1 MRPPSSSRGRLA
13 IVATLTIGLLAA
25 ACSSDPP
32 DAATPATA
40 TTTAASTATTGS
52 TATTAAPAAPATTA
66 TSAPATTAAAST
78 TTAALPPATF
88 QVLPGV
94 DQVAVL
100 RATPGQQL
108 DLVADDGTVAATGT
122 ADTAGSFLW
131 RTLEPGSTY
140 TVRSTGDAPTASN
153 PVQVLDPSVPPD
165 PTLYTSQHLIN
176 GFQYITVRDG
186 TTLSANVMLP
196 GPADKGPYPTVVEY
210 SGYQPSDPAS
220 NTFGQ
225 LFNALGFAY
234 VGVNMRGTGCSG
246 GSYQF
251 FEQAQLTDGYD
262 VIEAVAHQAWVLD
275 NKVGMVGISYPGIS
289 QLFVAST
296 VPPDLA
302 AISPLSVLDDSYR
315 ATGEP
320 GGILNTGFAAPF
332 LSERQDEAK
341 PYGQAWTKARADAGD
356 TVCADNQALR
366 LQNPDF
372 LAVTEAQD
380 FYDPAQADP
389 LAPTTFVNKI
399 DVPVFIAG
407 AWQDEQTGGHF
418 PDMLDKFTGSPHL
431 YADLTNGL
439 HTESL
444 SPTIFARMVE
454 FLDLYVAHETPS
466 LDGARVVAKI
476 LVPQLYGVN
485 DATLP
490 PDRFT
495 GMSYEQALAAF
506 ESDPP
511 IRALFEEGDA
521 GAEPGAPYPRFTSG
535 FSAWPVPEAVA
546 TSWYLGDHGLLS
558 TKPPTAT
565 STTAP
570 AGTDDGDSYVAD
582 PSLLPK
588 AFYPGGRSSDIWK
601 AGTTYDWEPLP
612 AGSGVGYLTQRLQS
626 DTTVVGGGS
635 VDLWIKATTPDTDLE
650 VTISEVRPDGTEMYI
665 QSGWLRA
672 SHRKLDEARSTAV
685 LPVQTH
691 LEADAAPL
699 PSGQFTPVRIELF
712 PFAYVFRKDS
722 QIRITVDAPGDS
734 RPVWAFDT
742 IDHGETVTIAHD
754 ADHPSKI
761 VLQVVPG
768 IAAPAGAAPC
778 GSLRGQPCRT
788 YVPAN
793 NESVPI

>member
-1 MRPPSSSRGRLA
+1 MRSHRVVIAVSLVLSF
-13 IVATLTIGLLAA
+13 VAA
-25 ACSSDPP
+25 ACASDRP
-32 DAATPATA
+32 DAVSPT
-40 TTTAASTATTGS
+40 TTTAVAD
-52 TATTAAPAAPATTA
+52 TTAAVSSTSTAAP
-66 TSAPATTAAAST
+66 T
-78 TTAALPPATF
+78 TTAPPSTESVTTEAAATTDATADSAPDTTPLAPADF
-88 QVLPGV
+88 TLQPGV
-94 DQVAVL
+94 DQLAVL
-100 RATPGQQL
+100 HATPGAKLQL
-108 DLVADDGTVAATGT
+108 VDSTGTVASTGSV
-122 ADTAGSFLW
+122 DTAGSFLW
-131 RTLEPGSTY
+131 RTLKPGDY
-140 TVRSTGDAPTASN
+140 TVRTTGADAAGATAT
-153 PVQVLDPSVPPD
+153 VYDAADSVD
-165 PTLYTSQHLIN
+165 TKLYGSQPLVA

-196 GPADKGPYPTVVEY
+196 GAADKGPYPTVVEY
-210 SGYQPSDPAS
+210 SGYQPSDPDS

-251 FEQAQLTDGYD
+251 FEQAQLVDGYD
-262 VIEAVAHQAWVLD
+262 VIETVAHQTWALD

-296 VPPDLA
+296 RPPDLA
-302 AISPLSVLDDSYR
+302 AITPLSVLDDSYR

-332 LSERQDEAK
+332 LSERQADAK
-341 PYGQAWTKARADAGD
+341 PYGQAWTKKRADAGD
-356 TVCADNQALR
+356 TKCADNQDLR

-389 LAPTTFVNKI
+389 LAPTTFVDKI
-399 DVPVFIAG
+399 DVPVFLAG

-418 PDMLDKFTGSPHL
+418 PDMLDKFTGSPHF

-466 LDGARVVAKI
+466 LDGARAVAKI
-476 LVPQLYGVN
+476 LVPQLYDVQ
-485 DATLP
+485 DAVLP
-490 PDRFT
+490 DDRFK
-495 GMSYEQALAAF
+495 GMTYEQALAAF
-506 ESDPP
+506 EADPP
-511 IRALFEEGDA
+511 IRVLYEEGDA
-521 GAEPGAPYPRFTSG
+521 GAEPCAPYPRFISG

-546 TSWYLGDHGLLS
+546 TSWFLGDHGLLS
-558 TKPPTAT
+558 AKPQATGTA
-565 STTAP
+565 
-570 AGTDDGDSYVAD
+570 DSYKAD

-588 AFYPGGRSSDIWK
+588 SFYPGGRSSDIWH
-601 AGTTYDWEPLP
+601 ANTTYDWQPIP
-612 AGSGVGYLTQRLQS
+612 AGSGVGYITGLLQS
-626 DTTVVGGGS
+626 DVAIVGGGS
-635 VDLWIKATTPDTDLE
+635 VDLWVQSSAPDTDLE

-672 SHRKLDEARSTAV
+672 SHRKLDTAASTDV

-691 LEADAAPL
+691 AEADAAPL
-699 PSGQFTPVRIELF
+699 PAGQYSPVRIELF
-712 PFAYVFRKDS
+712 PFAYVFRKGS

-742 IDHGETVTIAHD
+742 IDHGETVSIAHD
-754 ADHPSKI
+754 TDHPSKI

-768 IAAPAGAAPC
+768 LVAPAGVAPC

-788 YVPAN
+788 YVPAD
-793 NESVPI
+793 NEPVPV